1 MEDMILWFLLAGVFA
16 LGYFAADRL
25 GKLMEETP
33 EKAGPVPENRKKRTA
48 VFNGEYSLAEI
59 TGAIRRTRERFGRG
73 AVTVCLTWDA
83 GREEDEGEKEPSV
96 RQGKA

>member
-33 EKAGPVPENRKKRTA
+33 EKAGRVRESVKKRTA
-48 VFNGEYSLAEI
+48 AFNGECSLAEI
-59 TGAIRRTRERFGRG
+59 TGAIRRTRERYGRG
-73 AVTVCLTWDA
+73 AVTVWVAWDA
-83 GREEDEGEKEPSV
+83 GHEEEETEKEPAG
-96 RQGKA
+96 RQE